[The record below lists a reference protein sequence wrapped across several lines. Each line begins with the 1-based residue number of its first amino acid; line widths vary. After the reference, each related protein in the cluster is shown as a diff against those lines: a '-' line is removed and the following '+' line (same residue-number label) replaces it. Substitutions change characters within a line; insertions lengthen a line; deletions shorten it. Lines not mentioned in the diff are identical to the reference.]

1 MKLDKVQE
9 KVNSLLDDKV
19 AKLNRNHKIGIC
31 AAAVLIPLIAFY
43 FLNFAPKNDKIGQ
56 LKQKQ
61 QQLEREIREVEK
73 KAADLKKY
81 EAEMAE
87 TNLMFQMASN
97 FLPQQQE
104 IPSLLTNISSKG
116 TNSGLEVFFF
126 RPKNEKM
133 QEFYAKIP
141 VEIKVSG
148 PYHNVGVFLDEIS
161 KLSRIVSVDNINMGS
176 PKKVDGEM
184 LLDTNFTLITYRF
197 IEPAKGAKKKRK
209 KKR

>member
-1 MKLDKVQE
+1 MKLDKIQNT
-9 KVNSLLDDKV
+9 VNSLLDNKV

-31 AAAVLIPLIAFY
+31 AAAVLVPLIAFY
-43 FLNFAPKNDKIGQ
+43 FLAFAPKNEKISQ
-56 LKQKQ
+56 LKKQQ
-61 QQLEREIREVEK
+61 QQLEQEIRAVEK
-73 KAADLKKY
+73 QAANLKKH

-87 TNLMFQMASN
+87 TNLMFKMASN

-126 RPKNEKM
+126 KPKGEEI

-141 VEIKVSG
+141 VEIKVNG

-161 KLSRIVSVDNINMGS
+161 KLSRIVSVDNISMGN

-184 LLDTNFTLITYRF
+184 ILDTTFKLVTYRF
-197 IEPAKGAKKKRK
+197 IEPAEAAKKK
-209 KKR
+209 KR